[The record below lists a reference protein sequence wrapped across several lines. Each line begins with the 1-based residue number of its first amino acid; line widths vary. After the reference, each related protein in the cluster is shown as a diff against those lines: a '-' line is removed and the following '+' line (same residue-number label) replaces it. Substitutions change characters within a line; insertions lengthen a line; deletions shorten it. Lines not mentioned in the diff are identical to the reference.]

1 MEGVDGSMGK
11 DGIRDIIDQTY
22 LLIMVFDPAVS
33 PYRLCQS
40 PPEDW
45 YLMFEG

>member
-1 MEGVDGSMGK
+1 MGK
-11 DGIRDIIDQTY
+11 DSIRAIIDQTY
-22 LLIMVFDPAVS
+22 LLIVISDPAVS

-40 PPEDW
+40 PPKDW